1 MEESVKVQI
10 SGIAQ
15 VNTPYGPASALLLED
30 DRERVL
36 IIVVGGM
43 EASSIAAAV
52 RGIQLPA
59 PNTHDFM
66 MKVLDGLNVKVKRG
80 EVYDLQSNRF
90 LAKIIVESSEGE
102 VEVEGRPSDIIAL
115 TVRAGAD
122 IYVTED
128 VMERAS
134 IEKSVLLREAEEAA
148 KTATEVEKGEEEGY

>member
-1 MEESVKVQI
+1 MEEFVKVQI

-30 DRERVL
+30 SRERIL
-36 IIVVGGM
+36 IIIVGDI
-43 EASSIAAAV
+43 EASSIAAAI
-52 RGIQLPA
+52 RGIQLPV

-66 MKVLDGLNVKVKRG
+66 MKVLDGLNIKVKKG

-90 LAKIIVESSEGE
+90 LAKLIVESSKGE

-122 IYVTED
+122 IYVAEN

-134 IEKSVLLREAEEAA
+134 IEKSALLKETEETTEA
-148 KTATEVEKGEEEGY
+148 TSEEEWDKEEY